1 MSEAEIYA
9 AALEAMRALPAD
21 ERKRV
26 FEALK
31 SERVQRDEAAKQA
44 TALLPN
50 AHWSKAALLKR
61 IPNPTREGYEQK
73 IHIPEFTFM
82 GVGSQPDFGE
92 ILLTFYPRE
101 WTIELK
107 SLKIYKEAFR
117 NDLASYER
125 LANVIYEDLVQVYA
139 PERLRLT
146 LQMRPRGG
154 ISSMLTIDS
163 DWAVRGG
170 NELLSDWKS
179 NVDAFGLQVHSA
191 TKL

>member
-50 AHWSKAALLKR
+50 AHWSKAALLRR